1 MADTPFWRKRWLN
14 LKNDYYYYLMAL
26 PGIVV
31 MLMFNY
37 LPMTGLVVVFKNYNV
52 RDGIYNSPWVGL
64 RNFEF
69 FFRNPMSAMRA
80 TTNTIVLNLMFIVVG
95 TAIAILLALFL
106 NEVKNNVVKK
116 TVQSI
121 VFLPYFLS
129 WVVIGSI
136 LYALL
141 SDKGSINT
149 MLLSLGFD
157 KVKWYASPQY
167 WKGILL
173 LTNIWKYAGYSSV
186 IYLAAIASIDTSYYE
201 AATVDGA
208 TKARQVFSI
217 TIPFLTRTVIVLTLM
232 NVGRILYGDMQ
243 QIMAQTRNN
252 PLLIP
257 TTDIIDTLVY
267 RSIMTSRDFSF
278 ASAINLYQSII
289 GMCIVLLFNFLVKRY
304 DEDYR
309 LF

>member
-1 MADTPFWRKRWLN
+1 MAGKTTERRLRRN
-14 LKNDYYYYLMAL
+14 LKRDYQYYIMAL
-26 PGIVV
+26 PAVVV
-31 MLMFNY
+31 MMMFNY
-37 LPMTGLVVVFKNYNV
+37 LPMTGLVVVFKNYNA
-52 RDGIYNSPWVGL
+52 RDGIYNSPWVGFQ
-64 RNFEF
+64 NFEF
-69 FFRNPMSAMRA
+69 FFKSPMSAIRA
-80 TTNTIVLNLMFIVVG
+80 TTNTLILNSMFIIVG
-95 TAIAILLALFL
+95 TVVAITLALFL
-106 NEVKNNVVKK
+106 NEVKNKIFK
-116 TVQSI
+116 GAAQSI

-149 MLLSLGFD
+149 LLLSLGLD

-167 WKGILL
+167 WRFILL
-173 LTNIWKYAGYSSV
+173 CTNLWKFAGYSSV
-186 IYLAAIASIDTSYYE
+186 IYLAAIANIDTTYYE

-208 TKARQVFSI
+208 TRARQIFAI
-217 TIPFLTRTVIVLTLM
+217 TIPFLKRTIIILTLM

-252 PLLIP
+252 PILIP

-267 RSIMTSRDFSF
+267 RSIMTSRDFAF
-278 ASAINLYQSII
+278 ASAINLYQSIV
-289 GMCIVLLFNFLVKRY
+289 GLLIVLLANFLVKRY

>member
-1 MADTPFWRKRWLN
+1 MRVFIQNRWRN
-14 LKNDYYYYLMAL
+14 LKYDFPFYLMAL
-26 PGIVV
+26 PGIIV
-31 MLMFNY
+31 MLLFNY
-37 LPMTGLVVVFKNYNV
+37 IPMTGLVVVFKNYNA
-52 RDGIYNSPWVGL
+52 RDGIYGSPWVGL
-64 RNFEF
+64 QNFKF
-69 FFRNPMSAMRA
+69 FFKTPASAIRA
-80 TTNTIVLNLMFIVVG
+80 TANTIILNFMFIVAG
-95 TAIAILLALFL
+95 TVMAIMLALFL
-106 NEVKNNVVKK
+106 NEVKNRVFKK
-116 TVQSI
+116 TSQSI

-149 MLLSLGFD
+149 MLQSLGFD

-167 WKGILL
+167 WRIILL
-173 LTNIWKYAGYSSV
+173 MTNLWKFSGYSSV
-186 IYLAAIASIDTSYYE
+186 IYLAAIAGIDITYYE

-208 TKARQVFSI
+208 SRARQVFSI
-217 TIPFLTRTVIVLTLM
+217 TIPFLIGTVIILTLM
-232 NVGRILYGDMQ
+232 NIGRILYGDMQ

-252 PLLIP
+252 PILIP

-267 RSIMTSRDFSF
+267 RSIMTSRDFAF
-278 ASAINLYQSII
+278 ASAINLYQSIV
-289 GMCIVLLFNFLVKRY
+289 GMCIVLLFNYLVKRY

>member
-1 MADTPFWRKRWLN
+1 MVNTTFWQRRWRN
-14 LKNDYYYYLMAL
+14 LKGDYFYYLMAL

-37 LPMTGLVVVFKNYNV
+37 LPMTGLVLVFKNYNV

-64 RNFEF
+64 QNFKF
-69 FFRNPMSAMRA
+69 FFKNPMSAMRA
-80 TTNTIVLNLMFIVVG
+80 TTNTIILNFMFILVG
-95 TAIAILLALFL
+95 TVMAIALALFL
-106 NEVKNNVVKK
+106 NEVKNKAFKK
-116 TVQSI
+116 TMQSI

-141 SDKGSINT
+141 ADKGAINT
-149 MLLSLGFD
+149 MLVSTGFE

-167 WKGILL
+167 WRVILL
-173 LTNIWKYAGYSSV
+173 FTNLWKFSGYSSV
-186 IYLAAIASIDTSYYE
+186 IYLAAIAGIDTAYYE

-208 TKARQVFSI
+208 SKARQLFSI
-217 TIPFLTRTVIVLTLM
+217 TIPFLKRTVIVLTLM
-232 NVGRILYGDMQ
+232 SIGRILYGDMQ

-252 PLLIP
+252 PILIP
-257 TTDIIDTLVY
+257 TTDIIDTLVF
-267 RSIMTSRDFSF
+267 RSLMTSRDFAF
-278 ASAINLYQSII
+278 ASAINLYQSVI
-289 GMCIVLLFNFLVKRY
+289 GMLIVLLCNFLVKRY
-304 DEDYR
+304 DHEYR